1 MCVEAMATCAKC
13 TLAVP
18 AKCVSEEEDGVVG
31 LVVGAVRAVVAM
43 VVLAL

>member
-31 LVVGAVRAVVAM
+31 LAVVVVLAGVAM